1 MIWEIRGL
9 QILRQSMI
17 FDKKLSVVLVCQITL
32 TPLLI
37 PGTVFSQQI
46 ILTANTRI
54 SAFFFTFLALFLLS
68 ALGEELNILTEE
80 YAEVISGPSDD
91 YQQVLKG
98 EFKLNIAGVG
108 QTVLGFK
115 DEATGTF
122 DTIRIYIPSAL
133 GEYIKSIEV
142 FSGDSPTGP
151 FKSVVKTTE
160 TQNAKIFKTKGWQEL
175 KFSPVKAKYFQIH
188 CTTHDFTNI
197 VRVVKDGTQPGLQ
210 FIGHVNPL

>member
-1 MIWEIRGL
+1 M
-9 QILRQSMI
+9 
-17 FDKKLSVVLVCQITL
+17 
-32 TPLLI
+32 
-37 PGTVFSQQI
+37 
-46 ILTANTRI
+46 
-54 SAFFFTFLALFLLS
+54 FTFLALFYLS

-80 YAEVISGPSDD
+80 YAEVISGPSDE

-108 QTVLGFK
+108 KTVVGFK

-122 DTIRIYIPSAL
+122 DTIRIYIPGSL

-151 FKSVVKTTE
+151 FKSLVQTSE
-160 TQNAKIFKTKGWQEL
+160 TQNAKIFKAKGWQEL
-175 KFSPVKAKYFQIH
+175 KFSPVKAKYFQIR
-188 CTTHDFTNI
+188 CTTHDYSST
-197 VRVVKDGTQPGLQ
+197 VRVVKDGNQPGLQ